1 MTLDVAVY
9 LLVLCIAGIV
19 ATAIFLRKK
28 KNLKV
33 ILIVLLSLIALA
45 MVVYLGLAYL
55 FLDFIKNH
63 STVPPPMGEMI

>member
-33 ILIVLLSLIALA
+33 ILIVLLSLAALA
-45 MVVYLGLAYL
+45 FAVYLGLG
-55 FLDFIKNH
+55 FLLLDSIRNQ
-63 STVPPPMGEMI
+63 VPAA